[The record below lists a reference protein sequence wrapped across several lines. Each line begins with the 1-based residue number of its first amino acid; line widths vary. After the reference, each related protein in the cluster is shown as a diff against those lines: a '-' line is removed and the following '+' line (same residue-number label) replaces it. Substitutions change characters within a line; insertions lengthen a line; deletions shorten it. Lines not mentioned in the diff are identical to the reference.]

1 MLNLLMG
8 RKQSNFLE
16 NIDLNSSMKRLSE
29 IYGVRNVSEER
40 QFYIS
45 EMISKYGYL
54 PHPHFD
60 VVENFSASEIMFA
73 LEMILTNQ
81 KVWDGNSFSA
91 FKNPSPLARNNEKNS
106 DWFKREGHNIKLI
119 SLSALGNGEKTK
131 EAGKFIDWVAQ
142 LITLPT
148 GSIENKIYP
157 TTIYLIPFHTREFG
171 CAYLPK
177 ATDISEKI
185 EDKKLAELGLSAKDQ
200 VKLFIALAQLAGH
213 PVIYD
218 VLPQTGRFSK
228 VVLANPYVA
237 RWFDIEQL
245 MNQII
250 GFLEAIC
257 QNMNSKKGKKPYK
270 KEDVEKAKTAYI
282 ENLKGSKKK
291 YSKLNAEII
300 EKFEEELKEF
310 KIFSSYKMSFKETQ
324 KELCQRAKEIIEQ
337 VNGSKVS
344 KEEDIVKHNEIISAL
359 IKEGLWPAPGG
370 AWCSAGTPVFNKM
383 NPTKEYPMFVHYD
396 HNCKD
401 VTEFANLDCQTPY
414 YFTYFESKEINKE
427 VVNFYVEYT
436 KNLQREFNFDG
447 FRVDHIDHIVDNLSQ
462 DSEGNP
468 ISYRIPAVVLGKVNK
483 KLKQEIP
490 YFATLAEYM
499 LWDNY
504 YAEYHKDMHFDLLWG
519 NDIVSQ
525 SSKTPAQIIKDN
537 EYLAKY
543 NKNISKNRL
552 SILKTYNNQDGEFR
566 EINQYPGQLGE
577 AGALYKWFKY
587 KFLPGG
593 EFASRPAL
601 FVDGDESFTKK
612 GIEYVIGEEAS
623 MKRGKSWS
631 FYEKFNAIDNFVK
644 NSEFIANGY
653 STLVEETTDGF
664 SAWTIKNNK
673 FNYEYLI
680 VSNYFSPT
688 EFKEIEVD
696 GEVRK
701 DNVKGT
707 PALNH
712 TVDLKD
718 RKIVSY
724 FDFQYQEFNKLE
736 LVEVEI
742 PEITENINFQILQ
755 PAEFK
760 IYKTIK

>member
-8 RKQSNFLE
+8 RKQSHFLE
-16 NIDLNSSMKRLSE
+16 NIDLSSSMRKFRE

-60 VVENFSASEIMFA
+60 ILENFSPSEIIYT
-73 LEMILTNQ
+73 LESILTHQ
-81 KVWDGNSFSA
+81 GVWDGNTFSNI
-91 FKNPSPLARNNEKNS
+91 KNPSALARNNEKNS

-119 SLSALGNGEKTK
+119 SLSALGNGERSK

-157 TTIYLIPFHTREFG
+157 TTIYLTPFHTREFG

-177 ATDISEKI
+177 ATDVSKNI
-185 EDKKLAELGLSAKDQ
+185 EDKKLADLGLNAKDQ
-200 VKLFIALAQLAGH
+200 VKLFIALAQLSGH

-218 VLPQTGRFSK
+218 ILPQTGRFST

-237 RWFDIEQL
+237 RWFDINQL
-245 MNQII
+245 TNQIV
-250 GFLEAIC
+250 GFLEAVC
-257 QNMNSKKGKKPYK
+257 QNMISKKGRKPYK
-270 KEDVEKAKTAYI
+270 KEEIEKAKLAYI
-282 ENLKGSKKK
+282 ENLQGSKRK

-310 KIFSSYKMSFKETQ
+310 KIFSSYKMSFKEVQ
-324 KELCQRAKEIIEQ
+324 KELNQRAKEIIEQ
-337 VNGSKVS
+337 ANGAPVS

-370 AWCSAGTPVFNKM
+370 AWCSAGVPVFDKM
-383 NPTKEYPMFVHYD
+383 NPTKEYPIFVHYNN
-396 HNCKD
+396 NCED
-401 VTEFANLDCQTPY
+401 VSEFANLDCQTPF
-414 YFTYFESKEINKE
+414 YFTYFESKKLNKE
-427 VVNFYVEYT
+427 VIDFYIEYT
-436 KNLQREFNFDG
+436 KNLQREYNFDG
-447 FRVDHIDHIVDNLSQ
+447 FRVDHMDHVVDKLSQ

-468 ISYRIPAVVLGKVNK
+468 ISYRMPKEVMGKVNS
-483 KLKQEIP
+483 KLKSEVP

-504 YAEYHKDMHFDLLWG
+504 YSEYHKDMKFDLLWG
-519 NDIVSQ
+519 NDIISQ
-525 SSKTPAQIIKDN
+525 STKTPAQIIKDN
-537 EYLAKY
+537 EYLANY
-543 NKNISKNRL
+543 NKNLSKNRL
-552 SILKTYNNQDGEFR
+552 SIIKTYNNQDGEFR
-566 EINQYPGQLGE
+566 AINQYPGQLGE
-577 AGALYKWFKY
+577 DGALYKWFKY

-593 EFASRPAL
+593 QYASRPSM
-601 FVDGDESFTKK
+601 FVDGDESYTKK
-612 GIEYVIGEEAS
+612 GIEYVIGEETS
-623 MKRGKSWS
+623 MKRGKNWS
-631 FYEKFNAIDNFVK
+631 FFEKFNAIDNFVK
-644 NSEFIANGY
+644 NSELITNGY
-653 STLVEETTDGF
+653 SELVEETMDGF
-664 SAWTIKNNK
+664 SAWKIKNDK
-673 FNYEYLI
+673 LDYEYLI

-688 EFKEIEVD
+688 EYKEIEVN
-696 GEVRK
+696 GETIK
-701 DNVKGT
+701 DNIKGT

-712 TVDLKD
+712 TVQLED

-724 FDFQYQEFNKLE
+724 FEFQLREFNKLE

-742 PEITENINFQILQ
+742 PEITNSINFQILQ